1 MQRIRIISFTFNLRE
16 SSLVVGIE
24 VGIIA
29 GIKLSMIP
37 IALIRRNYYSFCRKG
52 RRRRKRRKK
61 LDRKKIKIKIRKDSG
76 FDPSF
81 FIAFESFD

>member
-37 IALIRRNYYSFCRKG
+37 IALIRRNYYSFSRKG
-52 RRRRKRRKK
+52 RRRRKK

>member
-37 IALIRRNYYSFCRKG
+37 IALIRRNYYSFYRKG
-52 RRRRKRRKK
+52 RRRRKK

-76 FDPSF
+76 FDPNF

>member
-37 IALIRRNYYSFCRKG
+37 IALIRRNYYSFSRKG
-52 RRRRKRRKK
+52 RRRRKK

-76 FDPSF
+76 FDPNF